1 MKVRKLC
8 GGIFEFK
15 IIIYYSKVFNFL
27 YFISQITRAHLRP
40 TWSSIID
47 WFSSKSQKEVD
58 ERSKEVPLSQA
69 YQVQPPPP
77 EQSLSDTP
85 PTNHTKLHQ
94 LLDSTP
100 THDISTPLQ
109 MEEEEDS
116 SPSKSF
122 W

>member
-1 MKVRKLC
+1 M
-8 GGIFEFK
+8 
-15 IIIYYSKVFNFL
+15 
-27 YFISQITRAHLRP
+27 RP

-47 WFSSKSQKEVD
+47 CFSSKSQKEVD
-58 ERSKEVPLSQA
+58 ERSKDVPLSQA

-77 EQSLSDTP
+77 VQGLTDTP

-109 MEEEEDS
+109 MEEDEDS